1 MQLSSRR
8 TRRVQLVLPLVMP
21 TVRLER
27 GTKGKQFG
35 ERVAII
41 ASYANDNIVTRS
53 LATLT
58 REFENNGYSVV
69 LVRASDDERPLEWPV
84 SLPADPVIVRKSNI
98 GYDFGSW
105 AAGLSLFPSV
115 RRKRFV
121 ILANDS
127 LVGPFASITPMIE
140 SFEASTTDVWA
151 ATNTSQF
158 HSHIQSYFVGY
169 REGVLNDR
177 GLRQFWS
184 NLVVETEKTRIIHRY
199 ELGLSR
205 LLLAEGFTTSACF
218 ESERLVST
226 TENPTMGGWKGL
238 LGLGFPFVKRELL
251 TNSAVVPDGGSVPA
265 EIHER
270 FGTDPRDWL

>member
-1 MQLSSRR
+1 MQLRSRR
-8 TRRVQLVLPLVMP
+8 IARVQFVLPLVMP

-27 GTKGKQFG
+27 GTKRLPSGD
-35 ERVAII
+35 RVALI
-41 ASYANDNIVTRS
+41 ASYATDNVVSRS

-58 REFENNGYSVV
+58 REFECNGYSVV
-69 LVRASDDERPLEWPV
+69 IVRASDDDRPLIWPE
-84 SLPADPVIVRKSNI
+84 SLKADPIIVRKPNI

-105 AAGLSLFPSV
+105 AVGLMVFPAV

-127 LVGPFASITPMIE
+127 LVGPFASIKPMIE

-158 HSHIQSYFVGY
+158 QSHIQSYFVGY
-169 REGVLNDR
+169 RNGVLNDV

-184 NLVVETEKTRIIHRY
+184 NLVLETEKSRIIHRY

-205 LLLAEGFTTSACF
+205 LLLAEGFTTSAWF

-226 TENPTMGGWKGL
+226 TENPTMNGWKRL
-238 LGLGFPFVKRELL
+238 LSLGFPFIKRELL
-251 TNSAVVPDGGSVPA
+251 TNSTVVADGGSVPA
-265 EIHER
+265 EVRAR